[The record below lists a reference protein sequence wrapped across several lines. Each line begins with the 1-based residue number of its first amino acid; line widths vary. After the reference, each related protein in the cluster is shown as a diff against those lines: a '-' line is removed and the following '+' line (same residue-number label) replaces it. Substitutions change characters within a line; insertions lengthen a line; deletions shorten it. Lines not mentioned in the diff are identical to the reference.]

1 MVKNGSREIS
11 VATNPIFASL
21 SDIVVE
27 SCHFPTMSLENNA
40 EKDVYPFIN
49 RIPTTEC
56 RRGGVVLLL
65 DGLPQE
71 IF

>member
-1 MVKNGSREIS
+1 MVQEKLLLQP
-11 VATNPIFASL
+11 TLFLPL
-21 SDIVVE
+21 SAIVVE

-56 RRGGVVLLL
+56 RLGGVVLLL